1 MSPDIGLH
9 LERKGDEL
17 IVRGVRTSIG
27 VKLFGAA
34 FASFSLL
41 WIFLWNRH
49 DAASDL
55 AYASGFLL
63 AAIFIVVG
71 VSLMIPKSVT
81 TIFDLRSRQVRRSVT
96 MLNRWPRHSSSYAF
110 EAVAG
115 VGVIWSKNDE
125 HDLTPVISLKDGTRV
140 PLAPFWSFER
150 TETSFSAC
158 DKSIDAIC
166 AATGLPKR
174 DDLR

>member
-34 FASFSLL
+34 FAGFSLL

-55 AYASGFLL
+55 AYANGFLL

-81 TIFDLRSRQVRRSVT
+81 TIFDLRSRQVRRSVSPLRT
-96 MLNRWPRHSSSYAF
+96 
-110 EAVAG
+110 
-115 VGVIWSKNDE
+115 ND
-125 HDLTPVISLKDGTRV
+125 
-140 PLAPFWSFER
+140 
-150 TETSFSAC
+150 
-158 DKSIDAIC
+158 DAIALAFDVDIAGGFQADGSC
-166 AATGLPKR
+166 SPMADSCLACRRGRKAGKSTRSVFFCFFWK
-174 DDLR
+174 